1 MLMLALVFAVLSLA
15 ANLFAAALT
24 ALFGEELMAGF
35 FALAALLSGVAI
47 ALGDDDVMPLVV
59 LMPVATLASAAAI
72 ATLRLRTRQAAEAK
86 AAAASDTP
94 ANAAAPAK
102 ITTRDQLYMLSP
114 IAPPMLSS
122 VAAFLS

>member
-47 ALGDDDVMPLVV
+47 ALGYDDVMP
-59 LMPVATLASAAAI
+59 
-72 ATLRLRTRQAAEAK
+72 LRTRQAAEAK